1 MARRKKPE
9 ETDAECRW
17 DRLESLRLAVAS
29 HASGSPLDI
38 TRRAEEFMAFLRAS
52 EPEPGT
58 EPKPE

>member
-38 TRRAEEFMAFLRAS
+38 TRRAEEFLAFLRA
-52 EPEPGT
+52 PEPT
-58 EPKPE
+58 PE